1 MNEHARIL
9 VVDDD
14 APLREVVRYALA
26 RESFVVTEADDGDK
40 ALAQFDAH
48 APDLVVL
55 DVNMPR
61 LDGLAVCR
69 RLRERSAVPIL
80 FLSCRGD
87 EVDRVLGLD
96 LGGDDYVTKPF
107 SPRELVSRVRAILRR
122 GQPVRAQAPDL
133 RTGRLRLSPATHRVH
148 VDDHEVALTATELR
162 LLAALMR
169 AGSRVLERHELARAA
184 YPDGRHVSER
194 TIDSHV
200 RRIRAK
206 LRPHGVD
213 PIETVH
219 GVGLRLRAAMDLA
232 R

>member
-1 MNEHARIL
+1 MNDNARIL

-26 RESFVVTEADDGDK
+26 RESFVVSEAADGEQ
-40 ALAQFDAH
+40 ALAEFDARE
-48 APDLVVL
+48 PDLVVL
-55 DVNMPR
+55 DVNLPR

-80 FLSCRGD
+80 FLSCRGE
-87 EVDRVLGLD
+87 EVDRILGLD

-122 GQPVRAQAPDL
+122 GQPAREHEPDL
-133 RTGRLRLSPATHRVH
+133 HQGPLHLSPATHRVT
-148 VDDHEVALTATELR
+148 VDEHDVKLTATEFR

-169 AGSRVLERHELARAA
+169 AGQRVLERRELSRAA

-206 LRPHGVD
+206 LRPQGVD

-219 GVGLRLRAAMDLA
+219 GVGLRLRTAMEL
-232 R
+232 

>member
-1 MNEHARIL
+1 MNDPARIL

-26 RESFVVTEADDGDK
+26 RASFVVIEAADGEQ
-40 ALAQFDAH
+40 ALVEFEART
-48 APDLVVL
+48 PDLVVL

-69 RLRERSAVPIL
+69 RLRARSAVPIL
-80 FLSCRGD
+80 FLSCRGE

-107 SPRELVSRVRAILRR
+107 SPRELVSRVQAILRR
-122 GQPVRAQAPDL
+122 GRAPAGEPDL
-133 RTGRLRLSPATHRVH
+133 SLGPLQLSPRTHRAFVEE
-148 VDDHEVALTATELR
+148 DEVKLTATEFR

-169 AGSRVLERHELARAA
+169 SGPRVLERHALSRAA
-184 YPDGRHVSER
+184 YPDGRHVSDR

-206 LRPHGVD
+206 LRPHGID

-219 GVGLRLRAAMDLA
+219 GVGLRLNAP
-232 R
+232 

>member
-1 MNEHARIL
+1 MNASPRVL

-14 APLREVVRYALA
+14 APLREVVCYALTRA
-26 RESFVVTEADDGDK
+26 SFQVTEAADGEQ
-40 ALAQFDAH
+40 ALASFAAH
-48 APDLVVL
+48 TPDLVVL

-69 RLRERSAVPIL
+69 RLRARSTVPIL
-80 FLSCRGD
+80 FLSCRGG
-87 EVDRVLGLD
+87 ELDRVLGLD

-122 GQPVRAQAPDL
+122 GQPAAEPSL
-133 RTGRLRLSPATHRVH
+133 RLGRLVLSPTTHRAFVGES
-148 VDDHEVALTATELR
+148 EVKLTATEFR

-169 AGSRVLERHELARAA
+169 SEHRVLERHALSRIA
-184 YPDGRHVSER
+184 YPDGRHVSVR

-206 LRPHGVD
+206 LRPLGID

-219 GVGLRLRAAMDLA
+219 GVGLRLRAP
-232 R
+232 

>member
-1 MNEHARIL
+1 MNDNARIL

-26 RESFVVTEADDGDK
+26 RESFVVSEAADGEQ
-40 ALAQFDAH
+40 ALAQFDARE
-48 APDLVVL
+48 PDLVVL
-55 DVNMPR
+55 DVNLPR

-122 GQPVRAQAPDL
+122 GQPAREHEPDL
-133 RTGRLRLSPATHRVH
+133 RQGPLRLSPANHRVT
-148 VDDHEVALTATELR
+148 VDDDEVKLTATEFR

-169 AGSRVLERHELARAA
+169 AGQRVVERRELSRAA

-206 LRPHGVD
+206 LRPRGVD

-219 GVGLRLRAAMDLA
+219 GVGLRLRAAMEL
-232 R
+232 

>member
-1 MNEHARIL
+1 MNDNARIL

-26 RESFVVTEADDGDK
+26 RESFVVSEAADGEQ
-40 ALAQFDAH
+40 ALAEFDARE
-48 APDLVVL
+48 PDLVVL
-55 DVNMPR
+55 DVNLPR

-80 FLSCRGD
+80 FLSCRGE

-122 GQPVRAQAPDL
+122 GQPAREHEPDL
-133 RTGRLRLSPATHRVH
+133 HQGPLHLSPATHRVT
-148 VDDHEVALTATELR
+148 VDEHDVKLTATEFR

-169 AGSRVLERHELARAA
+169 AGQRVLERRELSRAA

-206 LRPHGVD
+206 LRPRGID

-219 GVGLRLRAAMDLA
+219 GVGLRLRTAMEL
-232 R
+232 

>member
-1 MNEHARIL
+1 MNDTARIL

-26 RESFVVTEADDGDK
+26 RESFVVSEAADGEQ
-40 ALAQFDAH
+40 ALAEFDARE
-48 APDLVVL
+48 PDLVVL
-55 DVNMPR
+55 DVNLPR

-80 FLSCRGD
+80 FLSCRGE
-87 EVDRVLGLD
+87 EVDRILGLD

-122 GQPVRAQAPDL
+122 GQPAREHEPDL
-133 RTGRLRLSPATHRVH
+133 RQGPLHLSPATHRVS
-148 VDDHEVALTATELR
+148 VDDEDVKLTATEFR

-169 AGSRVLERHELARAA
+169 AGQRVLERRELSRAA

-206 LRPHGVD
+206 LRPRGID

-219 GVGLRLRAAMDLA
+219 GVGLRLRAAMEL
-232 R
+232 

>member
-1 MNEHARIL
+1 MSEGATIL

-26 RESFVVTEADDGDK
+26 SQQFTVTEAADGEQ
-40 ALAQFDAH
+40 ALARFEECE
-48 APDLVVL
+48 PDLVVL

-69 RLRERSAVPIL
+69 QLRTRSAVPIV

-87 EVDRVLGLD
+87 EIDKVLGLD

-107 SPRELVSRVRAILRR
+107 SPRELVSRVKAILRR
-122 GQPVRAQAPDL
+122 GRPQPSADTDVVV
-133 RTGRLRLSPATHRVH
+133 GELRLSPATHRAIAKG
-148 VDDHEVALTATELR
+148 HEVRLTATEFR
-162 LLAALMR
+162 LLLALMR
-169 AGSRVLERHELARAA
+169 GKARVLGRAELGRRAYA
-184 YPDGRHVSER
+184 DGRSVSER

-206 LRPHGVD
+206 LRPHGLD
-213 PIETVH
+213 PIETIH
-219 GVGLRLRAAMDLA
+219 GVGLRLRQSMAV
-232 R
+232 

>member
-1 MNEHARIL
+1 MNDNARIL

-26 RESFVVTEADDGDK
+26 RESFRVTEAADGEQ
-40 ALAQFDAH
+40 ALAQFH
-48 APDLVVL
+48 AREPDLVVL
-55 DVNMPR
+55 DVNMPH

-69 RLRERSAVPIL
+69 RLRERSGVPIL

-122 GQPVRAQAPDL
+122 GQPARALEPDL
-133 RTGRLRLSPATHRVH
+133 RTGRLHLSPATHRVR
-148 VDDHEVALTATELR
+148 VDDHEVKLTATEFR
-162 LLAALMR
+162 VLAALMR
-169 AGSRVLERHELARAA
+169 AGPRVLPRHELSRAA

-206 LRPHGVD
+206 LRPRGVD

-219 GVGLRLRAAMDLA
+219 GVGLRLRAAMDLPG
-232 R
+232 

>member
-1 MNEHARIL
+1 MSDNARIL

-26 RESFVVTEADDGDK
+26 RESFEVTEAADGEQ
-40 ALAQFDAH
+40 ALAQFDARE
-48 APDLVVL
+48 PDLVVL
-55 DVNMPR
+55 DVNLPR

-69 RLRERSAVPIL
+69 RLRERSTVPIL
-80 FLSCRGD
+80 FLSCRGE

-122 GQPVRAQAPDL
+122 GQPTLEPDL
-133 RTGRLRLSPATHRVH
+133 HHGPLHLSPATHRASVGGE
-148 VDDHEVALTATELR
+148 EVKLTATEFR

-169 AGSRVLERHELARAA
+169 AGQRVLERRELSRVA

-206 LRPHGVD
+206 LRPRGVD

-219 GVGLRLRAAMDLA
+219 GVGLRLRAAMEL
-232 R
+232 